1 MEPARPESDLPLKG
15 RRVALPETRELEILE
30 GLFRRRG
37 ADVFRC
43 PLVGIVDSPDGEA
56 VTGWLQEFI
65 DTPPDFLI
73 LMTGEGVRRLL
84 GFVGRSELSHAG
96 FIRSLKATTIIA
108 RGPKPVR
115 ALRLLGVG
123 EAHVPADATTAGIMQ
138 FLDGIELRGKRVG
151 VQLYGDDPNEVLM
164 RYLLGRGAVTEV
176 VAPYRYVPASSD
188 DTIAELI
195 GELAGGRI
203 DVIVFTSKTQVERL
217 FGLAAKSGRQADLDA
232 GLDRTRIAAIGPLVV
247 QALHDLGWQ
256 CDIAPPDRYFMK
268 PLVAE
273 VCRAYRS

>member
-1 MEPARPESDLPLKG
+1 MEPAHPEPDLPLKG
-15 RRVALPETRELEILE
+15 LRVALPETRELEVLE

-43 PLVGIVDSPDGEA
+43 PLVGVVDSPDGEA
-56 VTGWLQEFI
+56 VSGWLREFI
-65 DTPPDFLI
+65 DAPPDFLI

-96 FIRSLKATTIIA
+96 FIRSLKATKIIA

-115 ALRLLGVG
+115 ALRLLGVS
-123 EAHVPADATTAGIMQ
+123 AAQVPADATTTGIMR

-151 VQLYGDDPNEVLM
+151 VQLYGDDPNDVLM
-164 RYLLGRGAVTEV
+164 RYLLGRSAVTEV
-176 VAPYRYVPASSD
+176 VAPYRYVPASAD
-188 DTIAELI
+188 EVIVELI
-195 GELAGGRI
+195 GELASGRI

-217 FGLAAKSGRQADLDA
+217 FGLAAKSGRQADLNA
-232 GLDRTRIAAIGPLVV
+232 GLERTRIAAIGPIVV
-247 QALHDLGWQ
+247 QVLRDLGWQ